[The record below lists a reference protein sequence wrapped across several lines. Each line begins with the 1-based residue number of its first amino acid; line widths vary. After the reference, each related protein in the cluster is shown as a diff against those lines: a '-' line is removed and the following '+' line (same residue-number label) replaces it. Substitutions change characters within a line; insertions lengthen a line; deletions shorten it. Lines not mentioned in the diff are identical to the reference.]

1 VAEQTVERMRK
12 PEDGTR
18 AGAWNLPPEVDAAGD
33 AAMRHETLA
42 GWLEIE
48 RSRAGVEREGAL
60 KGTSDT
66 EG

>member
-1 VAEQTVERMRK
+1 MAEQTVERPRK

-18 AGAWNLPPEVDAAGD
+18 SGAWNLPTEVDAAGD

-42 GWLEIE
+42 GWLETE